1 MANRSANGR
10 PFLIRLLSSPGFC
23 SLLVLVAF
31 LLLLEGLVRSGLVSR
46 AIVAEPSTTILG
58 IADLQAKVDI
68 LGALRSTLT
77 STLIAVGLELLV
89 AVPFGHLMY
98 KRRAVGIAYTSWLA
112 SLSAAPIFL
121 LYPLFLVVFGR
132 NQVTL
137 IVMGFLPGVIPLIL
151 HVQEGFLGVKQTFI
165 NVGHSY
171 ALSKR
176 AIFWRIMVPA
186 AAPTIATGVRLALM
200 YTLINI
206 VAVEYL
212 VDVGGLGRIVADRY
226 FRFDIPGTYSAIVA
240 VAAVSVLL
248 NWLIGRGEQW
258 IRSR

>member
-1 MANRSANGR
+1 MSSHTPAARL
-10 PFLIRLLSSPGFC
+10 FILRLLNSPAFC
-23 SLLVLVAF
+23 SFAVLAGF
-31 LLLLEGLVRSGLVSR
+31 LLFLEMVVRTGLASPAV
-46 AIVAEPSTTILG
+46 VAMPSAVFLG
-58 IADLQAKVDI
+58 IIELQAKVDI

-77 STLIAVGLELLV
+77 NTMIAVVFEILV
-89 AVPFGHLMY
+89 AVPLGHLMY
-98 KRRAVGIAYTSWLA
+98 KRRAFGIAYTSWFA
-112 SLSAAPIFL
+112 ALSAAPIFL

-132 NQVTL
+132 NEITL

-151 HVQEGFLGVKQTFI
+151 HVQEGFLGVKQTYI
-165 NVGHSY
+165 NVGLSY
-171 ALSKR
+171 ALSRR
-176 AIFWRIMVPA
+176 AIFLRIMVPA
-186 AAPTIATGVRLALM
+186 AAPTIVTGVRLALM

-248 NWLIGRGEQW
+248 NWMIGRGEQW

>member
-23 SLLVLVAF
+23 SLVLLVAF
-31 LLLLEGLVRSGLVSR
+31 VLLLEGLVRSGLVSR
-46 AIVAEPSTTILG
+46 AIVAEPSATILG

-77 STLIAVGLELLV
+77 STLIAVGLELIV

-98 KRRAVGIAYTSWLA
+98 KRRAIGIAYTSWLA

-151 HVQEGFLGVKQTFI
+151 HV
-165 NVGHSY
+165 
-171 ALSKR
+171 
-176 AIFWRIMVPA
+176 
-186 AAPTIATGVRLALM
+186 
-200 YTLINI
+200 
-206 VAVEYL
+206 
-212 VDVGGLGRIVADRY
+212 
-226 FRFDIPGTYSAIVA
+226 
-240 VAAVSVLL
+240 
-248 NWLIGRGEQW
+248 
-258 IRSR
+258 

>member
-1 MANRSANGR
+1 MASTRATVR
-10 PFLIRLLSSPGFC
+10 PFLIRFLSSPAFC
-23 SLLVLVAF
+23 SLLILVAF
-31 LLLLEGLVRSGLVSR
+31 LLLLEGLVRGGYVSR

-77 STLIAVGLELLV
+77 TTMTALVLELLV
-89 AVPFGHLMY
+89 AVPLGHLMY
-98 KRRAVGIAYTSWLA
+98 KRRAFGVAYTSWLA

-151 HVQEGFLGVKQTFI
+151 HVQEGFLGVKQTYI
-165 NVGHSY
+165 NVGVSY
-171 ALSKR
+171 ALSKN

-248 NWLIGRGEQW
+248 NWLIGRGERW

>member
-1 MANRSANGR
+1 MPDMANRPANGR
-10 PFLIRLLSSPGFC
+10 PIVIWLLSSPAFC
-23 SLLVLVAF
+23 SFGLLVAF

-46 AIVAEPSTTILG
+46 AIVAEPSATGLG
-58 IADLQAKVDI
+58 IVDLQAKVDI

-77 STLIAVGLELLV
+77 STLTAVGLEILV
-89 AVPFGHLMY
+89 AVPLGHLMY

-171 ALSKR
+171 ALSKT
-176 AIFWRIMVPA
+176 AIVWRIMVPA

-206 VAVEYL
+206 VAGEYL

-248 NWLIGRGEQW
+248 NWMIGRGEQW
-258 IRSR
+258 